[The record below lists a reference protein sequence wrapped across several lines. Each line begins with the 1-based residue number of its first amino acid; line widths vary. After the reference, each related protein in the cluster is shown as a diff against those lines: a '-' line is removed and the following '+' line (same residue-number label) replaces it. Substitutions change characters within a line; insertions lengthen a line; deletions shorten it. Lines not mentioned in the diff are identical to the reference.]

1 MGLKKFEMEGS
12 NIKKILSFLN
22 RNQTIYKILSI
33 ENVLFD
39 ESLIKYCEK
48 NICGFYKKTWVCS
61 PEARNHYKLDRIKNS
76 DEIIIFSRVY
86 KLKDSSNADEEI
98 KDFKA
103 LLKRLKKLISKKD
116 LLFGIG
122 GCEICGVC
130 TYPNNACRY
139 PNKAIFPLSI
149 IGIDV
154 LKTATK
160 NKLKYDN
167 GPNTTT
173 LFGMLFINVK

>member
-1 MGLKKFEMEGS
+1 ME
-12 NIKKILSFLN
+12 KIIYYLN
-22 RNQTIYKILSI
+22 KHNFKYKNSSVIDI
-33 ENVLFD
+33 FFD

-61 PEARNHYKLDRIKNS
+61 PEVSTHFKLDRIKNAK
-76 DEIIIFSRVY
+76 EVIIFNKIYR
-86 KLKDSSNADEEI
+86 LKNNSNVDNEI
-98 KDFKA
+98 KDFRK
-103 LLKRLKKLISKKD
+103 LLKGLKKLTSEND

-130 TYPNNACRY
+130 TYPNSACRY

-149 IGIDV
+149 VGIDV
-154 LKTATK
+154 LKTALK
-160 NKLKYDN
+160 NNFKYDN

>member
-1 MGLKKFEMEGS
+1 M
-12 NIKKILSFLN
+12 
-22 RNQTIYKILSI
+22 IYKISSI
-33 ENVLFD
+33 ENIIFD

-48 NICGFYKKTWVCS
+48 NICKLYKKTWVCS
-61 PEARNHYKLDRIKNS
+61 PEANTHFKLERIKNAK
-76 DEIIIFSRVY
+76 EIIIFNKIY
-86 KLKDSSNADEEI
+86 KLKNISNVDNEI
-98 KDFKA
+98 KDFRK
-103 LLKRLKKLISKKD
+103 LLKGLKKLTSKND

-139 PNKAIFPLSI
+139 PNKAILPLSI
-149 IGIDV
+149 VGIDV
-154 LKTATK
+154 LKTTTK

>member
-1 MGLKKFEMEGS
+1 MKNCGKCIIKYMNKIIYFFEEY
-12 NIKKILSFLN
+12 NF
-22 RNQTIYKILSI
+22 IYKISSVKDI
-33 ENVLFD
+33 VFD

-48 NICGFYKKTWVCS
+48 NTCKLYKKTWVCS

-76 DEIIIFSRVY
+76 KEAIIFSKIY
-86 KLKDSSNADEEI
+86 KLKDSSNAEEEI

-103 LLKRLKKLISKKD
+103 LLKRLKNLTSKKD

-122 GCEICGVC
+122 GCEICDVC

-149 IGIDV
+149 VGIDV
-154 LKTATK
+154 LKTTTK
-160 NKLKYDN
+160 NNLKYDN

-173 LFGMLFINVK
+173 LFGMLFMNVK

>member
-1 MGLKKFEMEGS
+1 MAS
-12 NIKKILSFLN
+12 NVIIKYMRKIIFYLDKN
-22 RNQTIYKILSI
+22 KMAYKTTTI
-33 ENVLFD
+33 ENIVFD

-48 NICGFYKKTWVCS
+48 NICGLYKKTWVCS

-76 DEIIIFSRVY
+76 KEIIIFSRIY
-86 KLKDSSNADEEI
+86 KLKDPSNADEEI

-103 LLKRLKKLISKKD
+103 LLKRFKKLTSKND

-139 PNKAIFPLSI
+139 PNKTIFPLSI